1 MRLVIGHWL
10 LVIGHWS
17 LVISK
22 EAEER
27 GREKRLRKGA
37 GDSFAEIGLAICD
50 LDFGFWDFTHLPNK
64 EISY

>member
-1 MRLVIGHWL
+1 MRLVIGHWS

-37 GDSFAEIGLAICD
+37 GDSFAKIGLATCD
-50 LDFGFWDFTHLPNK
+50 L
-64 EISY
+64 